1 MEKGSLTFLGKDS
14 GFGKNN
20 NSAYYI
26 EKNELTIIDCG
37 FSVFEKI
44 KEKPNLEQY
53 NSINIIITHLHN
65 DHSGYLSQLILYLWF
80 VLGKKATILSQ
91 CQNIQQYLDITG
103 TPRNS

>member
-44 KEKPNLEQY
+44 K
-53 NSINIIITHLHN
+53 
-65 DHSGYLSQLILYLWF
+65 
-80 VLGKKATILSQ
+80 
-91 CQNIQQYLDITG
+91 
-103 TPRNS
+103 